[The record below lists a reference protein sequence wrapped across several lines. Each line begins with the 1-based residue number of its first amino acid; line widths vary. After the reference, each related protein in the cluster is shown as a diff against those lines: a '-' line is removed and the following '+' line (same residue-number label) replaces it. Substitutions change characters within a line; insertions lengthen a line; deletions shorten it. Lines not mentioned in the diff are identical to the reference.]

1 MDTTSAEADAVH
13 AEVSAVADAR
23 GTARTFVDKLEP
35 SVASEAADAVVLV
48 VSELVTNA
56 LRHGGG
62 RCTLDLTAH
71 PDGIEVAVHDRSPRA
86 PRMRT
91 PDLTGRTGG
100 FGWPMVNRLS
110 RATAVNR
117 RADGGKTVSALLA
130 R

>member
-62 RCTLDLTAH
+62 GARWTSPHTRTAS
-71 PDGIEVAVHDRSPRA
+71 RSPY
-86 PRMRT
+86 T
-91 PDLTGRTGG
+91 
-100 FGWPMVNRLS
+100 
-110 RATAVNR
+110 TA
-117 RADGGKTVSALLA
+117 ALA
-130 R
+130 RHACAPPT